1 MSGRTLAFANK
12 KTPPDTAPS
21 VQPCLSNFL
30 KTPTVLLLANCALG
44 GDSKIKASNFSTS
57 VIRPSVSNDTFALAF
72 TLCAS
77 SEYNFHS
84 KLLVFEISFDA
95 LKGSI
100 TDVRQAIGKPSKIKN
115 PIR

>member
-57 VIRPSVSNDTFALAF
+57 VIRPSVSNDTFALA
-72 TLCAS
+72 LPCAHLQS
-77 SEYNFHS
+77 I
-84 KLLVFEISFDA
+84 ISIQ
-95 LKGSI
+95 SY
-100 TDVRQAIGKPSKIKN
+100 
-115 PIR
+115 